1 MPTEQRNG
9 LTQFSLHAYDDAASG
24 TLAALAA
31 EGDAGAARPR
41 AQNLADVDPETAA
54 RRHLDQAL
62 ASPAIASLN
71 APEVNGTASD
81 FKTIGTETVP
91 LTGTRTV
98 KFRQSV
104 ANIPIYGSLVTV
116 ELENDNSL
124 VSIDS
129 ALGEPQ
135 GVDAVAA
142 VSPADASKAA
152 AAAPDGYTPDL
163 KGIAPKLNYYYD
175 TTGRAWR
182 LVYIFE
188 DVPVTVDAGK
198 QAEADRTSGHEP
210 PKEVDYVIDAH
221 DGSVVAVL
229 PRTPTMAAAH
239 QGVEQTAKDG
249 FGVDRTFLA
258 DKKGAG
264 LVLRDPVHNVVTY
277 DFGFGDP
284 QTESDR
290 LPGDLIANPPDWTAG
305 AVSAHANAV
314 AVSDYLRTVLQRD
327 NIDGKGG
334 AMISTINCVVASP
347 NNPGPKQWVNAFWS
361 HEVNQ
366 MVYGQVMHGDV
377 LRSLS
382 SNQDVVGHEMFH
394 GVTDHTARLEY
405 VSQSGAMNE
414 SFSDIFGTVIANRDK
429 PDPRRWDW
437 QIGEDLLPDDRPFR
451 DMSDPPRFGDPGTM
465 ADYQDLPE
473 TLAGDWGGVHTNS
486 GIHNKM
492 AYDMFTAEDAHGDLA
507 LTPAEVAAVFY
518 VTLTQRLSRT
528 SQFIDSRR
536 GAISTARSLFR
547 TLPADQRD
555 AKVQAVAAAY
565 TAVGIE

>member
-9 LTQFSLHAYDDAASG
+9 LTRFSLHAYDDSASG
-24 TLAALAA
+24 TLAALSA
-31 EGDAGAARPR
+31 EGDARAARPA

-62 ASPAIASLN
+62 ASPAVASLT
-71 APEVNGTASD
+71 APKVNGTESE

-104 ANIPIYGSLVTV
+104 GNIPIYGSLVTV

-124 VSIDS
+124 VSLDS
-129 ALGEPQ
+129 ALGEPE
-135 GVDAVAA
+135 GVDPVATVA
-142 VSPADASKAA
+142 PADAAKAA
-152 AAAPDGYTPDL
+152 AAAPDGYTPNL

-175 TTGRAWR
+175 GAAGKWR
-182 LVYIFE
+182 LAYILE
-188 DVPVTVDAGK
+188 DVPVTVDADT
-198 QAEADRTSGHEP
+198 QSEADRTSGHEP
-210 PKEVDYVIDAH
+210 PKDVDYVVDAH
-221 DGSVVAVL
+221 DGQVVAVL
-229 PRTPTMAAAH
+229 PRTPTMAAP
-239 QGVEQTAKDG
+239 GIEQTAPDG
-249 FGVDRTFLA
+249 FGAERTFLA
-258 DKKGAG
+258 DRHGNA

-290 LPGDLIANPPDWTAG
+290 LPGDLIANPPGWSPG

-314 AVSDYLRTVLQRD
+314 AVSDYLRSVLQRD
-327 NIDGKGG
+327 NIDDKGG
-334 AMISTINCVVASP
+334 AMVSTINCVVVSP

-366 MVYGQVMHGDV
+366 MVYGQVRHGDE

-405 VSQSGAMNE
+405 VNQSGAMNE

-429 PDPRRWDW
+429 PDPHQWDW
-437 QIGEDLLPDDRPFR
+437 QIGEDLLPDDQPFR
-451 DMSDPPRFGDPGTM
+451 DMSNPPRFGDPDAM
-465 ADYQDLPE
+465 ADYQYLPD

-486 GIHNKM
+486 GIHNK
-492 AYDMFTAEDAHGDLA
+492 AAFNLFTAEGPGGDLA

-536 GAISTARSLFR
+536 GAVSTARSLFR

-555 AKVQAVAAAY
+555 AKVAAVDGAFA
-565 TAVGIE
+565 AVGIE